1 MSRSRSVQTVAEDV
15 ERRVAGG
22 LRTKQGLHMAGT
34 DGSQQRVPRGDGWH
48 STVSCPDRLRRR
60 KFLTQKRR
68 CHAAVSSN

>member
-34 DGSQQRVPRGDGWH
+34 DGSQQRVP
-48 STVSCPDRLRRR
+48 
-60 KFLTQKRR
+60 
-68 CHAAVSSN
+68 AAMAGTALLAVQTA